1 MLTFR
6 NASVILVA
14 ERTGGEQMK
23 IREKVTASS
32 ASQVIGQAKVAT
44 VSARLKKIMAVRN
57 VKQADLARST
67 GISRGAI
74 SNYVLGRY
82 EPKAD
87 IIGKLANALNCSA
100 TWLWGYDVPM
110 DEAAYLASFEENPY
124 ELSMRDAFDTLDL
137 DGQIEASKMVVNYA
151 KNGKSPDQLILT
163 EGEMALIKLLRRA
176 PADEKSVVIEKI
188 LSALDDLG

>member
-1 MLTFR
+1 
-6 NASVILVA
+6 
-14 ERTGGEQMK
+14 MK
-23 IREKVTASS
+23 IRDKISTPS
-32 ASQVIGQAKVAT
+32 ASQVIGQAKIAT
-44 VSARLKKIMAVRN
+44 VSERLQKIMAERN

-110 DEAAYLASFEENPY
+110 DETAYQASLEENPY
-124 ELSMRDAFDTLDL
+124 EVSMRDAFDTLDI
-137 DGQIEASKMVVNYA
+137 DGQMEASQMVVNYA
-151 KNGKSPDQLILT
+151 KNGKSPDQLSLT
-163 EGEMALIKLLRRA
+163 EGEKALIKLLRRV
-176 PADEKSVVIEKI
+176 PAADQPIVIEKI
-188 LSALDDLG
+188 LSALDNQE

>member
-1 MLTFR
+1 
-6 NASVILVA
+6 
-14 ERTGGEQMK
+14 MK
-23 IREKVTASS
+23 IRDKISTPS
-32 ASQVIGQAKVAT
+32 ASQVIGQAKIAT
-44 VSARLKKIMAVRN
+44 VSERLQIIMAERN

-110 DEAAYLASFEENPY
+110 DEAAYQASLEENPY
-124 ELSMRDAFDTLDL
+124 EVKMRDAFDTLDL
-137 DGQIEASKMVVNYA
+137 KGQIELSKIAENFA
-151 KNGKSPDQLILT
+151 EKGKAPDQFILT
-163 EGEMALIKLLRRA
+163 EGEKALIKLLRRV
-176 PADEKSVVIEKI
+176 PAEDQPIVIEKI
-188 LSALDDLG
+188 LSALDNQE

>member
-1 MLTFR
+1 
-6 NASVILVA
+6 
-14 ERTGGEQMK
+14 MK
-23 IREKVTASS
+23 IRDKISTA
-32 ASQVIGQAKVAT
+32 ATQVIGQTKVAT
-44 VSARLKKIMAVRN
+44 VSERLQKIMAARN

-110 DEAAYLASFEENPY
+110 DEAAYQASLEENPY
-124 ELSMRDAFDTLDL
+124 ELNMLDAFDKLDL
-137 DGQIEASKMVVNYA
+137 NGQIKASKMVVNLA
-151 KNGKSPDQLILT
+151 ENGNSPSELQLT
-163 EGEMALIKLLRRA
+163 EGEKALIKLLRRV
-176 PADEKSVVIEKI
+176 PAAEQPIVVEKI
-188 LSALDDLG
+188 LAALDTQE

>member
-1 MLTFR
+1 
-6 NASVILVA
+6 
-14 ERTGGEQMK
+14 MK
-23 IREKVTASS
+23 IRDKISS
-32 ASQVIGQAKVAT
+32 TDTSKVIGQAKIAT
-44 VSARLKKIMAVRN
+44 VSERLQIIMTEKN
-57 VKQADLARST
+57 IKQADLARAT

-110 DEAAYLASFEENPY
+110 DEAAYQASLEENPY
-124 ELSMRDAFDTLDL
+124 ELSMQDAFDTLDV
-137 DGQIEASKMVVNYA
+137 DGQKVASQMVVNYA

-163 EGEMALIKLLRRA
+163 EGEKALIKLLRRI
-176 PADEKSVVIEKI
+176 PAEEKSIVIDRI
-188 LSALDDLG
+188 LSSLDNQE

>member
-1 MLTFR
+1 
-6 NASVILVA
+6 
-14 ERTGGEQMK
+14 MK
-23 IREKVTASS
+23 IRDKISS
-32 ASQVIGQAKVAT
+32 PSESQVIGQSKVAT
-44 VSARLKKIMAVRN
+44 VSERLQKIMTKRN

-110 DEAAYLASFEENPY
+110 DEAAYQTSLEENPY
-124 ELSMRDAFDTLDL
+124 EVKMREAFDSLDV
-137 DGQIEASKMVVNYA
+137 DGQIELSNIAVNYA
-151 KNGKSPDQLILT
+151 ENGNAPDQLVLT
-163 EGEMALIKLLRRA
+163 EGEKAFIKLLRRV
-176 PADEKSVVIEKI
+176 PAAEQPIVIEKI
-188 LSALDDLG
+188 LSALDNRG

>member
-1 MLTFR
+1 
-6 NASVILVA
+6 
-14 ERTGGEQMK
+14 MK
-23 IREKVTASS
+23 IREKISATATT
-32 ASQVIGQAKVAT
+32 QVIGQAKVAT
-44 VSARLKKIMAVRN
+44 VSERLQKIMDVRN

-110 DEAAYLASFEENPY
+110 DEAAYQASLEENPY
-124 ELSMRDAFDTLDL
+124 ELSMRDAFDTLDV
-137 DGQIEASKMVVNYA
+137 DGQIEVSQMVVNYA
-151 KNGKSPDQLILT
+151 KNGKSPDQLVLT
-163 EGEMALIKLLRRA
+163 EGEKALIKLLRRV
-176 PADEKSVVIEKI
+176 PAAEQPIVIEKI
-188 LSALDDLG
+188 LSALDNLG

>member
-1 MLTFR
+1 
-6 NASVILVA
+6 
-14 ERTGGEQMK
+14 MK
-23 IREKVTASS
+23 IREKISATATT
-32 ASQVIGQAKVAT
+32 QVIGQAKVAT
-44 VSARLKKIMAVRN
+44 VSERLQKIMDVRN

-110 DEAAYLASFEENPY
+110 DEAAYQASLEENPY

-137 DGQIEASKMVVNYA
+137 EGQKEASQMVVDFA
-151 KNGKSPDQLILT
+151 KNGKSPDQLVLT
-163 EGEMALIKLLRRA
+163 EGEKALIKLLRRV
-176 PADEKSVVIEKI
+176 PAAEQPIVIEKI
-188 LSALDDLG
+188 LSALDNLG